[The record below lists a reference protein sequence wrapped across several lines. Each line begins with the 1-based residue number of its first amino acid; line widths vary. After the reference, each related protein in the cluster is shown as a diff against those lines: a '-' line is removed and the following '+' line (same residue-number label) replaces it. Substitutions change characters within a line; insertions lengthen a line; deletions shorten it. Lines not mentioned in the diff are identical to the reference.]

1 MSRRTMPYHRR
12 YHGDALTGYRK
23 LDLEERGAYTT
34 ILDLIY
40 DAGGPIENN
49 ERWLAGE
56 LNCSLRK
63 SRAILSRLLSLQKI
77 FITVDGKISNH
88 RCEQELDYALKTSR
102 KQAENGSK
110 PKRKSSENVKFRN
123 KISDHEKPSLSHGQT
138 IPDTRAIYKDNLV
151 GVAPAEADDDEA
163 VGGDE
168 VIPVTQLTDSHRLIR
183 ALEGHGPGKAAAMT
197 LLETQ
202 RQRRL
207 RGQS

>member
-34 ILDLIY
+34 VLDLIY

-63 SRAILSRLLSLQKI
+63 SRAILSKLLSMQKI
-77 FITVDGKISNH
+77 YITIDGKISNH

-110 PKRKSSENVKFRN
+110 PKRKSADDVIFRN
-123 KISDHEKPSLSHGQT
+123 KISDDEKPSLSHVET
-138 IPDTRAIYKDNLV
+138 IPDTRAIYKDNTV
-151 GVAPAEADDDEA
+151 GVAL
-163 VGGDE
+163 GGDQF
-168 VIPVTQLTDSHRLIR
+168 VDNPPVVPVAQLTSNNRLIR
-183 ALEGHGPGKAAAMT
+183 ALESHGPGKAIAAS
-197 LLETQ
+197 LAQQQ
-202 RQRRL
+202 RIRRI
-207 RGQS
+207 RGGGA